1 MELVNELYAAESA
14 LANGDL
20 PIALLGQIE
29 RTLAL
34 LLEPFAPY
42 LAHEL
47 WELMGEKGSLLRHP
61 WPKYEPALA
70 KEEEIEIA
78 IQVNGKLRSRVL
90 VSADASEEDV
100 RQLALAD
107 PKVKASVDGKQV
119 VKAVVVPHKLVNIV
133 VR

>member
-1 MELVNELYAAESA
+1 
-14 LANGDL
+14 
-20 PIALLGQIE
+20 
-29 RTLAL
+29 
-34 LLEPFAPY
+34 
-42 LAHEL
+42 
-47 WELMGEKGSLLRHP
+47 
-61 WPKYEPALA
+61 LA